1 MERVMREISTIK
13 NDVVITG
20 SWVAKVNNKLE
31 RLPKDLDIVV
41 TSLDGLETFGDIIC
55 GESTSPFAKDS
66 KRCRIEGNEFMID
79 IWLKD
84 ELPEY
89 DIIDGMKFETMESQ
103 KRHLNDILDSTD
115 NKFLI
120 DTVTEKLGVLC

>member
-41 TSLDGLETFGDIIC
+41 TSLDGLETFGEIIC